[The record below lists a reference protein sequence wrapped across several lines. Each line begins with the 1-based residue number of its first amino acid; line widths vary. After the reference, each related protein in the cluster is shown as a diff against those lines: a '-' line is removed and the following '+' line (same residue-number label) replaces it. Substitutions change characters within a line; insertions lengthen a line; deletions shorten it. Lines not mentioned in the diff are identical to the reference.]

1 MCATVSV
8 PEAVYR
14 LTGVSKTYFTNRIE
28 VSALREIDFT
38 IHERESIAV
47 VGPSGSGKSTLL
59 HILGTV
65 DTPSS
70 GTVRFGDQELTGL
83 DDDRLAEM
91 RSRSIGFVFQNYNL
105 IPILSVFE
113 NVEYPLRIQRR
124 ALTKEVRAGIM
135 GVLDEVGLADYARRR
150 PSQLSG
156 GQRQRVAIAR
166 ALINDPAVIL
176 ADEPT
181 ASLDTATSERIL
193 TLIRDLS
200 ARHRST
206 VVIST
211 HDPQVLEYTGRHVHL
226 RDGRITAIEGPDAAR
241 EN

>member
-1 MCATVSV
+1 MSVTISV
-8 PEAVYR
+8 PEEVYR

-211 HDPQVLEYTGRHVHL
+211 HDPQVLEYTDRHVHL
-226 RDGRITAIEGPDAAR
+226 RDGRITAIEGPGAAR
-241 EN
+241 ED